1 MVGSWSRVHRRT
13 VLRGLAGDGRG
24 AVHEDSLHH
33 PVPDPGH
40 PLPRPHDKGLLLP
53 PGASTEIVVILL

>member
-1 MVGSWSRVHRRT
+1 MVGIWSRLLGRT

-24 AVHEDSLHH
+24 ALHEDPLHH
-33 PVPDPGH
+33 PVPDPGR

-53 PGASTEIVVILL
+53 PGASTEIVILV